1 MSSVAHEIA
10 QVLGDVLDKGPRAG
24 TWPAAVDAGLTAVA
38 APKELGGEGLGFD
51 ALAVMLRE
59 LGRRAHDL
67 PVWETLGCGLMTT
80 LQAGSPEVQQSI
92 VPRIV
97 SGELQ
102 IAPALS
108 EVGAAMP
115 ETPATVLADDAVTG
129 TKIHVP
135 VLHSALLLV
144 SVADGSAVFIDPD
157 GP

>member
-1 MSSVAHEIA
+1 
-10 QVLGDVLDKGPRAG
+10 
-24 TWPAAVDAGLTAVA
+24 
-38 APKELGGEGLGFD
+38 
-51 ALAVMLRE
+51 MLRE

-67 PVWETLGCGLMTT
+67 PVWETLACGLMTT
-80 LQAGSPEVQQSI
+80 VQAGSPDVQQSI

-115 ETPATVLADDAVTG
+115 EIPSTVLADDAVTG

-135 VLHSALLLV
+135 VLDSALLLV
-144 SVADGSAVFIDPD
+144 SVADGRAVFVDPAGPGVEKIDETGSADRPVASYRLTD
-157 GP
+157 APSRRRARAGLWRRPASTRDRPVRSSGPTDC